1 MNYAYRECYLNDAMR
16 NLGEMTEY
24 AHDACN
30 INPEKALRYFVI
42 SGYANRFEQGDP
54 GVVCGLSGTELL
66 QRAAEKCGEVKEWPP
81 AIVKYSTEEYYWIGY
96 ILAYFQW
103 SINRSFGSILDTVS
117 PDDLLNMYPALHT
130 ASEERA
136 VSSIADLYR
145 SRTQAGRLQ
154 EYRKRMAMTQAEL
167 AKVSKVNIR
176 TLQQYEAGSKSINKA
191 AAETVIALAYAL
203 HCRPEELIS

>member
-1 MNYAYRECYLNDAMR
+1 MNYAYREYYLNDAMR

-30 INPEKALRYFVI
+30 ISPERALRYFVI

-54 GVVCGLSGTELL
+54 HVICGISGTELL
-66 QRAAEKCGEVKEWPP
+66 QRVAEKCGAVREWPS
-81 AIVKYSTEEYYWIGY
+81 AIIKYSTEEYYWIGY

-103 SINRSFGSILDTVS
+103 SINRPFGSILDIITT
-117 PDDLLNMYPALHT
+117 DDLLRMYPALHT

-136 VSSIADLYR
+136 VSSITDLYR
-145 SRTQAGRLQ
+145 NRTCANRLK

-167 AKVSKVNIR
+167 AKVSRVNIR
-176 TLQQYEAGSKSINKA
+176 TLQQYESGSKSINKA
-191 AAETVIALAYAL
+191 AAESVIALAYAL
-203 HCRPEELIS
+203 HCRPVELIS